1 MELQEKL
8 QQLVRGHPVFHW
20 LASVD
25 ESHYVTFMDELKKT
39 SKGGKLPDKVVLYL
53 NNVGGDLSIA
63 WAFYDFF
70 RISGI
75 HLVTIASGNIE
86 SAAVTLFLAG
96 KERYASQFS
105 SFLVHDP
112 ELTAH
117 SALTK
122 RNVEQTRDHVLSMHE
137 RHVEIISRETGLDK
151 ERVDELCLD
160 ASPITVE
167 SAKELGIV
175 HEIF

>member
-1 MELQEKL
+1 MEIQQKL
-8 QQLVRGHPVFHW
+8 QQLMKDHPAFHW

-25 ESHYVTFMDELKKT
+25 ESHYVAFMDELKKV
-39 SKGGKLPDKVVLYL
+39 SKKGKLPDKIVLYL
-53 NNVGGDLSIA
+53 NNVGGDLSVA

-70 RISGI
+70 RLSGI
-75 HLVTIASGNIE
+75 HLVTIASGDIE

-112 ELTAH
+112 ELTVH

-122 RNVEQTRDHVLSMHE
+122 RNVDRTRAHVLSIHE
-137 RHVEIISRETGLDK
+137 RHIEIIARETGLDK
-151 ERVDELCLD
+151 EEVDELCFH
-160 ASPITVE
+160 AAPITVE
-167 SAKELGIV
+167 RAKELGIV